1 MRMNKTRIFI
11 VCTAAA
17 VLLALVT
24 ALFAAIGFTGPVR
37 SVLKTV
43 AKPFEWCGTQVAN
56 SVNGFV
62 SVFADYDRLV
72 EENEALRREVAE
84 LKEEKQESAVLRE
97 ENAWLKE
104 YLQMAGEHADLQLC
118 EARVIARATDNYSTV
133 LTLNRGA
140 AHGVKVNMPVLTS
153 DGVFGYVKEAG
164 LDWCKVVSLLETVSS
179 IGAYT
184 DRTGA
189 LGVVQGD
196 VSLRGEGLCLMTY
209 IDKNAD
215 LRIGDRVY
223 TSGGP
228 ESNYPPDLLIG
239 EIVSI
244 EANDSGLVVEIKPAA
259 DALRVDLIS
268 RLMIVCGYASE
279 G

>member
-1 MRMNKTRIFI
+1 MIS
-11 VCTAAA
+11 TAAA
-17 VLLALVT
+17 VLVALVT

-72 EENEALRREVAE
+72 EENEALRKEVNA
-84 LKEEKQESAVLRE
+84 LKNDAQESAVLRE

-104 YLQMAGEHADLQLC
+104 YLQVSDSYAKLRLC
-118 EARVIARATDNYSTV
+118 EARVIARATDNYSSV
-133 LTLNRGA
+133 LTLNRGT
-140 AHGVKVNMPVLTS
+140 AHGVKVNMPVVTE

-196 VSLRGEGLCLMTY
+196 VALRGEGRCLMTY

-223 TSGGP
+223 TSGGE

-244 EANDSGLVVEIKPAA
+244 EADEAGLVVEIRPAA
-259 DALRVDLIS
+259 DLARADSIG
-268 RLMIVCGYASE
+268 RLMIVCGYV
-279 G
+279 GG

>member
-11 VCTAAA
+11 ICTAAA

-24 ALFAAIGFTGPVR
+24 ALFAAIGFTGPIR

-62 SVFADYDRLV
+62 SVFADYDTLV
-72 EENEALRREVAE
+72 EENEALRREVSS
-84 LKEEKQESAVLRE
+84 LKEEAQESAVLKE

-104 YLQMAGEHADLQLC
+104 YLQMAGEHADLRLC

-133 LTLNRGA
+133 LTLNRGT

-196 VSLRGEGLCLMTY
+196 VSLRNEGRCLMTY

-223 TSGGP
+223 TSGGA

-239 EIVSI
+239 EIVSM
-244 EANDSGLVVEIKPAA
+244 AADDSGLVVEIKPA
-259 DALRVDLIS
+259 VDVERLDSIS

>member
-1 MRMNKTRIFI
+1 MRMNKMRTLI

-43 AKPFEWCGTQVAN
+43 AKPFEWCGAQVAN

-72 EENEALRREVAE
+72 EENEELRRQTAT
-84 LKEEKQESAVLRE
+84 LKKEQQETEVLRE
-97 ENAWLKE
+97 ENAWLKD
-104 YLQMAGEHADLQLC
+104 YLQMEGDRAALRLC
-118 EARVIARATDNYSTV
+118 EARVIARSSDNYSSV
-133 LTLNRGA
+133 LTLNRGT
-140 AHGVKVNMPVLTS
+140 AHGVRVNMPVVTA

-196 VSLRGEGLCLMTY
+196 VTLRGEGLCLMTY

-223 TSGGP
+223 TSGGE

-244 EANDSGLVVEIKPAA
+244 EADDSGLFVEIRPAA
-259 DALRVDLIS
+259 DLSRMETIT
-268 RLMIVCGYASE
+268 RLMIVCGYESE

>member
-1 MRMNKTRIFI
+1 MRMNKTRTLIA
-11 VCTAAA
+11 CTAAA
-17 VLLALVT
+17 VLLALIT

-43 AKPFEWCGTQVAN
+43 AKPFEWCGTQMAN

-72 EENEALRREVAE
+72 EENEALRREVAA
-84 LKEEKQESAVLRE
+84 LKEEKQDSAVLRE

-104 YLQMAGEHADLQLC
+104 YLQMEGGRAELRLC
-118 EARVIARATDNYSTV
+118 EARVIASATDNYSSV
-133 LTLNRGA
+133 LTLNRGTV
-140 AHGVKVNMPVLTS
+140 HGVKINMPVLTE

-196 VSLRGEGLCLMTY
+196 VSLRGDGLCLMTY

-215 LRIGDRVY
+215 LLIGDRVY
-223 TSGGP
+223 TSGGE

-244 EANDSGLVVEIKPAA
+244 EANDAGLMVKIRPAA
-259 DALRVDLIS
+259 DVRRVEEVG
-268 RLMIVCGYASE
+268 RLMIVCGYAKE